1 MSAAPPD
8 TTESASVNIA
18 VQLAKLTGKVEQVI
32 GDHERRI
39 TNLETR
45 RDSNGTRLSSI
56 VAPFIAGAAL
66 IVLIA
71 DKIRWN

>member
-1 MSAAPPD
+1 MSTAPPD
-8 TTESASVNIA
+8 TESASVNIA

-45 RDSNGTRLSSI
+45 RDGGSTR
-56 VAPFIAGAAL
+56 VAALFSPFIAGAAVVL
-66 IVLIA
+66 IVV
-71 DKIRWN
+71 DKIPFK